1 MYGWTGHEEAGT
13 SAVGATGATG
23 QPPCKSPTGNHRSS
37 HLKGPEPFTPSS
49 LWERACPHSLHSAP
63 HGLKST
69 TRPQI
74 HDTPS
79 ELASANKRAGSLTST
94 CLPVLSVCLSSGPKA
109 NGRSYPNTPTLAPS
123 SSQASFA
130 NLCGF
135 LIKSP

>member
-13 SAVGATGATG
+13 PAVGATGATG
-23 QPPCKSPTGNHRSS
+23 RPPCKSPTGNHRSS
-37 HLKGPEPFTPSS
+37 HPKGPEPFTPSS
-49 LWERACPHSLHSAP
+49 LWERGCPHSLHSAP
-63 HGLKST
+63 HGLKSM
-69 TRPQI
+69 TRPLSWLLP
-74 HDTPS
+74 T
-79 ELASANKRAGSLTST
+79 RAGSLTST

-109 NGRSYPNTPTLAPS
+109 NGRNYPNTPTLAPS

>member
-1 MYGWTGHEEAGT
+1 MIFNVWMDRTQGGWHFCCWGHRGHVPT
-13 SAVGATGATG
+13 TLQVPHRQPLLLLPQGTGALHPIHPLG
-23 QPPCKSPTGNHRSS
+23 ESLPSQPSV
-37 HLKGPEPFTPSS
+37 
-49 LWERACPHSLHSAP
+49 CPP
-63 HGLKST
+63 
-69 TRPQI
+69 RPQI

-109 NGRSYPNTPTLAPS
+109 NGRNYPNTPTLAPS

-135 LIKSP
+135 SIKSP